1 MTKVRPIALCA
12 LSCAVFLGCAAI
24 AANPP
29 GYDDNAATDNSYKKS
44 AGAWETAQNWESG
57 KLPNKTESAW
67 ISHKTTVTLSS
78 KAPAFFDIKIGGTA
92 SSQLTVLPGGE
103 LHSLRQIRVFRN
115 IKGSVAQLDIN
126 GGSVRAGE
134 DEKEPNLVRMFVGAS
149 TTFSSTGIVNIR
161 SGTFQGGIV
170 VGSPLPETGVGT
182 LSIIGSAPT
191 VGGVVKN
198 RDSFV
203 LYPKSTLAFV
213 LDEKGV
219 ASLNYPQSK
228 VVLCEN
234 ATVRVDGTAY
244 KGGPATLALITTKNI
259 NHNARVECTGFPAN
273 VQATVSKAA
282 NGLVLTLKR

>member
-1 MTKVRPIALCA
+1 MPLLRLHSLCA
-12 LSCAVFLGCAAI
+12 LSCAVLFGSAAF

-29 GYDDNAATDNSYKKS
+29 GYDDNTVKGNSYKKS
-44 AGAWETAQNWESG
+44 SGAWETAANWETGS
-57 KLPNKTESAW
+57 LPNKDDSVW
-67 ISHKTTVTLSS
+67 ISHKTSVTLSS

-92 SSQLTVLPGGE
+92 PSQLTVLPGGE
-103 LHSLRQIRVFRN
+103 LHSLHQIRVFRN
-115 IKGSVAQLDIN
+115 IKGAMAQLDIN

-134 DEKEPNLVRMFVGAS
+134 DEKEPNLVRMFIGAS
-149 TTFSSTGIVNIR
+149 GTFSSAGIVNIR

-170 VGSPLPETGVGT
+170 VGSALPDTGVGT

-191 VGGVVKN
+191 VGGVVKT

-219 ASLNYPQSK
+219 APLNYPQSK
-228 VVLCEN
+228 VVLSEG

-244 KGGPATLALITTKNI
+244 KGGPATLPLILTKNI
-259 NHNARVECTGFPAN
+259 NHNARVECVGFPDN
-273 VQATVSKAA
+273 MQASVSKAA
-282 NGLVLTLKR
+282 NGLMLTIKR